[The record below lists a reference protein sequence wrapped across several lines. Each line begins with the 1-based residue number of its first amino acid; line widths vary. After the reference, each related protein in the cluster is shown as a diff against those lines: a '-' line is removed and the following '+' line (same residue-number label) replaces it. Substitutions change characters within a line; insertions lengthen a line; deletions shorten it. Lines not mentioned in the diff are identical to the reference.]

1 MECIRISDS
10 KIKLTLGPDE
20 VEKYDFEPVKNGEER
35 RANGSFLSG
44 FRRILRDV
52 RRDTGF
58 DAGGKRV
65 LVRYFYGKDGG
76 CEMYI
81 TKLRDVS
88 RGEGVKNLNG
98 AYLWGGSTS
107 LPRDEQSEK
116 LVFRFSDLS
125 SLVRCC
131 RILRRL
137 GFSGASE
144 AYADRPRSVFY
155 LALPCEHPAVPEFG
169 VPCRK
174 GSYYFVLEHFERF
187 SSDAVERLGRL

>member
-35 RANGSFLSG
+35 AGSSFLSG
-44 FRRILRDV
+44 FRRILRDL

-88 RGEGVKNLNG
+88 RGDGVKNLNG
-98 AYLWGGSTS
+98 AYLWGGAPS
-107 LPRDEQSEK
+107 LLCAEQTEK
-116 LVFRFSDLS
+116 RVFRFSDLS

-131 RILRRL
+131 RALRRL
-137 GFSGASE
+137 DFPGVSE
-144 AYADRPRSVFY
+144 AFADRRRSFFY
-155 LALPCEHPAVPEFG
+155 LALSGDHPSVTEFG
-169 VPCRK
+169 SPCPK
-174 GSYYFVLEHFERF
+174 GAYRFALEHFERF
-187 SSDAVERLGRL
+187 SANAVERLGGL

>member
-20 VEKYDFEPVKNGEER
+20 VEKYDFEPVKNGEE

-107 LPRDEQSEK
+107 LPREEQAENVQPKAFKVTKEDIKELQKRLNSDSISEEN
-116 LVFRFSDLS
+116 L
-125 SLVRCC
+125 
-131 RILRRL
+131 
-137 GFSGASE
+137 
-144 AYADRPRSVFY
+144 
-155 LALPCEHPAVPEFG
+155 
-169 VPCRK
+169 
-174 GSYYFVLEHFERF
+174 
-187 SSDAVERLGRL
+187 

>member
-98 AYLWGGSTS
+98 AYLWGGSAS
-107 LPRDEQSEK
+107 LPPEEHTEK
-116 LVFRFSDLS
+116 RVFRFSDLS

-131 RILRRL
+131 RNRRRL
-137 GFSGASE
+137 GFSCASE
-144 AYADRPRSVFY
+144 AYADRPHSVFY

-169 VPCRK
+169 TPCRK
-174 GSYYFVLEHFERF
+174 GSYYFILEHFERF
-187 SSDAVERLGRL
+187 SADAVERLGRL

>member
-88 RGEGVKNLNG
+88 RGDGVKNLNG

-107 LPRDEQSEK
+107 LPREEQAEK
-116 LVFRFSDLS
+116 RVFRFSDLS

-137 GFSGASE
+137 GFSNASE

-169 VPCRK
+169 TPCRK
-174 GSYYFVLEHFERF
+174 GSYYFILERF
-187 SSDAVERLGRL
+187 SADAVERLGRL

>member
-35 RANGSFLSG
+35 TGGSFLSG

-81 TKLRDVS
+81 TKLRDLS
-88 RGEGVKNLNG
+88 RGDGVKNLNG
-98 AYLWGGSTS
+98 AYLWGGSPALS
-107 LPRDEQSEK
+107 RGEGAEK
-116 LVFRFSDLS
+116 SVFRFFDLS
-125 SLVRCC
+125 SLVACC
-131 RILRRL
+131 RLLKRV
-137 GFSGASE
+137 GFNGASE
-144 AYADRPRSVFY
+144 AFADRRRSVFY
-155 LALPCEHPAVPEFG
+155 LALSEGHPSVPEYG
-169 VPCRK
+169 VPCPK
-174 GSYYFVLEHFERF
+174 GSYFFILEHFERF
-187 SSDAVERLGRL
+187 STDAVGRLGRL